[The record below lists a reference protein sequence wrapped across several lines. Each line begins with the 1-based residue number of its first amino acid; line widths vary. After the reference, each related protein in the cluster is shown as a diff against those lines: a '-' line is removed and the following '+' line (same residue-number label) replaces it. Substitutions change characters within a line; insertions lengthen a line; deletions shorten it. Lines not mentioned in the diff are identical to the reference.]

1 MTYMNNFNFNVKQ
14 FLLWKNVV
22 QNNTGKVVKRLYD
35 NTYFLI
41 YTFLSISLR
50 NKVEHL
56 LTFFLSV
63 AHSIGSCEAI
73 SEN

>member
-41 YTFLSISLR
+41 YTFLSIS
-50 NKVEHL
+50 
-56 LTFFLSV
+56 
-63 AHSIGSCEAI
+63 
-73 SEN
+73 